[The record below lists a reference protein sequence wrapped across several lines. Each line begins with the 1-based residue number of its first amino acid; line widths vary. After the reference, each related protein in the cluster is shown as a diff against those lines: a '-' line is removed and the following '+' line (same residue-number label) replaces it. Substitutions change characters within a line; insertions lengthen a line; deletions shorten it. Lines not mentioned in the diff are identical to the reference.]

1 MKISNPLRS
10 ASFCLIASL
19 LLVSSYANADAIRD
33 ANRLLQVTNMGKHF
47 ESLAL
52 RQTRDIL
59 RTYASIVSMS
69 AEITLPEQIK
79 NSIAACYVDV
89 YAWEKFQ
96 PGIARI
102 LADNLSQKQ
111 LHLLTD
117 FYLDRGLPPRE
128 IQTFKDTIAMA
139 GHIQHLAAEY
149 MYHNSASCVEHD
161 AALILDYLAN
171 GQEFSQKPFHTE

>member
-1 MKISNPLRS
+1 
-10 ASFCLIASL
+10 
-19 LLVSSYANADAIRD
+19 
-33 ANRLLQVTNMGKHF
+33 MGKHF
-47 ESLAL
+47 KSLAL

-69 AEITLPEQIK
+69 TEIALPEQIT
-79 NSIAACYVDV
+79 NSIAACYVDE

-117 FYLDRGLPPRE
+117 FYLNRGLPPME

-139 GHIQHLAAEY
+139 EHIQHLTAEY
-149 MYHNSASCVEHD
+149 MYSNSASCVEQD
-161 AALILDYLAN
+161 AALILAYLAN
-171 GQEFSQKPFHTE
+171 RKESSDI